1 MLLGAGAL
9 LSLVLGVFVYSTLSA
24 EPLMAPTRT
33 VVVARQEVPAYT
45 QFTAANMDQLLT
57 TKNFLVD
64 NVPREALTQPVQ
76 AVARISTVRLLR
88 GEVVMNTPDRLAT
101 SEGGSRASAAI
112 PRDKVALTI
121 PANDTLTV
129 AGALNPGDRVDIIV
143 TWAPQGDPAITR
155 VLYQDVRVFAVG
167 PWQPIGDP
175 EAEPDSASAPPR
187 ASATSITFLLDGS
200 QAAELQY
207 LLQTGGSI
215 ALALRRLDQAA
226 ELTAAPITAD
236 YMRARLSG
244 ASAATTGR

>member
-9 LSLVLGVFVYSTLSA
+9 LSLVLGVFVYSALSA
-24 EPLMAPTRT
+24 DSIGAPVRT

-45 QFTAANMDQLLT
+45 QFTASNMDQLLT
-57 TKNFLVD
+57 TRNFLVD
-64 NVPREALTQPVQ
+64 NVPRETLTQPVQ
-76 AVARISTVRLLR
+76 AVARITTVRLLP

-112 PRDKVALTI
+112 PEDKVAFTI

-129 AGALNPGDRVDIIV
+129 AGALNPGDRVNIIA
-143 TWAPQGDPAITR
+143 TWAPQGEPAVTR

-167 PWQPIGDP
+167 PWQPAGDP
-175 EAEPDSASAPPR
+175 EADTDSGSAPPR
-187 ASATSITFLLDGS
+187 ASATSITFLLDYS

-215 ALALRRLDQAA
+215 ALALRRLDQHA
-226 ELTAAPITAD
+226 EVTAAPITAD
-236 YMRARLSG
+236 YMRARLYG
-244 ASAATTGR
+244 TSAATTGR